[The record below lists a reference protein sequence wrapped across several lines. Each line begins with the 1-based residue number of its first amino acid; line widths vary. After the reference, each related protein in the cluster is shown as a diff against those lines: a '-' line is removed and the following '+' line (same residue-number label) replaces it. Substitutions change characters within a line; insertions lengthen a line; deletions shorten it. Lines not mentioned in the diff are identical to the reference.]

1 MSRKRGCP
9 VSGCG
14 YPAVPLIR
22 RSPLR
27 KTPQRRRKA
36 RKRDFPLSAKRSKIH
51 PAERPSRFPMHIVLL
66 QHNPIP
72 GDFHGNAHKLADM
85 ARKAVAA
92 HPSAPG
98 ERTLCVT
105 PAYALAG
112 MPWEPLKHI
121 GGFYRRCRD
130 AAHELAELL
139 ADGPD
144 MLISL
149 TGAEVPL
156 YVLLSHGNLIA
167 LARQSNGVIRIPG
180 GPSFYLPETEP
191 AWAHQE
197 ALGLL
202 KSARGAA
209 SVDAVLFTSAELFL
223 PETQEKSEM
232 HCSALAGL
240 WKLPVIS
247 VHQCGAVDSLIY
259 SGRSFVLDASGEVV
273 ARTSAFEE
281 AALVIDLSKNAVS
294 ASAVALDGNAAPETV
309 QNVPERAE
317 ALFRAATLGVRDY
330 VRKCG
335 MSGVVLGLSGG
346 MDSALVACIA
356 VEALGAENVLAVL
369 MPSRWSTDHSESD
382 ADVLAKNLG
391 IQTANARITPIMDA
405 FDSVLSPLFANL
417 PAVENDLTADNIQPR
432 IRGTLLMAFANRLGR
447 AVLGTGNKSENAAGY
462 CTLYGDT
469 VGALEP
475 IGDIYKTEV
484 YKVARWYN
492 DMRGEEIIPEHI
504 FTKAPSAELH
514 PGQVDEESLPP
525 YEVLDAVLH
534 ELLENAANP
543 ETLVVP
549 GVSDDVVRSVVRRLA
564 SSEFKRHQSA
574 PALKLSSCTLGID
587 WHVPASSHAL

>member
-223 PETQEKSEM
+223 PETQEKREM

-259 SGRSFVLDASGEVV
+259 SGRSFVLDASCEVV

-405 FDSVLSPLFANL
+405 FFPRSLQTCPPWKTTSRQTIFSPASAALCSWPL
-417 PAVENDLTADNIQPR
+417 PTVWDAPFSARATNPKTPR
-432 IRGTLLMAFANRLGR
+432 AT
-447 AVLGTGNKSENAAGY
+447 
-462 CTLYGDT
+462 
-469 VGALEP
+469 
-475 IGDIYKTEV
+475 
-484 YKVARWYN
+484 
-492 DMRGEEIIPEHI
+492 
-504 FTKAPSAELH
+504 APSTAT
-514 PGQVDEESLPP
+514 PW
-525 YEVLDAVLH
+525 A
-534 ELLENAANP
+534 LLNP
-543 ETLVVP
+543 
-549 GVSDDVVRSVVRRLA
+549 
-564 SSEFKRHQSA
+564 
-574 PALKLSSCTLGID
+574 
-587 WHVPASSHAL
+587 

>member
-1 MSRKRGCP
+1 
-9 VSGCG
+9 
-14 YPAVPLIR
+14 
-22 RSPLR
+22 
-27 KTPQRRRKA
+27 
-36 RKRDFPLSAKRSKIH
+36 
-51 PAERPSRFPMHIVLL
+51 MHIILL
-66 QHNPIP
+66 QHNPVP

-85 ARKAVAA
+85 ALKAAAA
-92 HPSAPG
+92 HPAAPG

-105 PAYALAG
+105 PAYGLAG

-130 AAHELAELL
+130 AAHELADMLNG
-139 ADGPD
+139 GPD
-144 MLISL
+144 MLLSL

-156 YVLLSHGNLIA
+156 YVLLSQGRLIA
-167 LARQSNGVIRIPG
+167 LARQSNGIIRIPD
-180 GPSFYLPETEP
+180 GPSLYLPETEP

-202 KSARGAA
+202 KSARAAA
-209 SVDAVLFTSAELFL
+209 SVDAVLFTSSELFL
-223 PETQEKSEM
+223 PETQEKNEM
-232 HCSALAGL
+232 HCAALASL

-247 VHQCGAVDSLIY
+247 VHQCGAVDSLVY

-273 ARTSAFEE
+273 ARTSSFEE
-281 AALVIDLSKNAVS
+281 AALSIDLSKHGIS
-294 ASAVALDGNAAPETV
+294 ACAVALDGGTAPETV

-330 VRKCG
+330 VHKCG

-382 ADVLAKNLG
+382 AEALAKNLG
-391 IQTANARITPIMDA
+391 IQAVTAQITPMMDA
-405 FDSVLSPLFANL
+405 FDSVLAPLFAGL

-447 AVLGTGNKSENAAGY
+447 AVLGTGNKSENAVGY

-484 YKVARWYN
+484 YDVARWYN
-492 DMRGEEIIPEHI
+492 DMRGGNIIPEHI

-514 PGQVDEESLPP
+514 PGQVDEDNLPP
-525 YEVLDAVLH
+525 YDVLDAILR

-549 GVSDDVVRSVVRRLA
+549 GVSDDVVHSVVRRLA
-564 SSEFKRHQSA
+564 TSEFKRHQSA
-574 PALKLSSCTLGID
+574 PALKLSSCTLGVD
-587 WHVPASSHAL
+587 RCVPAASHAI

>member
-1 MSRKRGCP
+1 
-9 VSGCG
+9 
-14 YPAVPLIR
+14 
-22 RSPLR
+22 
-27 KTPQRRRKA
+27 
-36 RKRDFPLSAKRSKIH
+36 
-51 PAERPSRFPMHIVLL
+51 MHIFLL

-72 GDFHGNAHKLADM
+72 GDFQGNAHKLADM
-85 ARKAVAA
+85 ARKAVAS
-92 HPSAPG
+92 HPVPAG
-98 ERTLCVT
+98 ERALCVT

-112 MPWEPLKHI
+112 VPWEPLKHI

-130 AAHELAELL
+130 AAHELADML

-156 YVLLSHGNLIA
+156 YVLLSQGKLIA
-167 LARQSNGVIRIPG
+167 LARQANGIIRIPG
-180 GPSFYLPETEP
+180 GPSFYLPESEP

-202 KSARGAA
+202 KSSKAAA
-209 SVDAVLFTSAELFL
+209 SVDAVLFTAAELFL
-223 PETQEKSEM
+223 PETQEKNEM
-232 HCSALAGL
+232 HCSALASL
-240 WKLPVIS
+240 WKLPVLS
-247 VHQCGAVDSLIY
+247 VHQCGAVDSLVY
-259 SGRSFVLDASGEVV
+259 SGRSFALDASGEVV
-273 ARTSAFEE
+273 ARASAFEE
-281 AALVIDLSKNAVS
+281 AALAVELSKNAVT
-294 ASAVALDGNAAPETV
+294 ASAVALNGDPAPETV
-309 QNVPERAE
+309 QPVPERPE

-346 MDSALVACIA
+346 MDSALVACLA

-369 MPSRWSTDHSESD
+369 MPSRWSTDHSEGD
-382 ADVLAKNLG
+382 AETLAKNLG
-391 IQTANARITPIMDA
+391 IKACTARITPIMDA
-405 FDSVLSPLFANL
+405 FDSVLAPLFADL

-447 AVLGTGNKSENAAGY
+447 AVLGTGNKSENAVGY

-475 IGDIYKTEV
+475 IGDLYKTEV
-484 YKVARWYN
+484 YEVARWYN
-492 DMRGEEIIPEHI
+492 DMRGDQVIPEHI

-525 YEVLDAVLH
+525 YEILDAVLR

-549 GVSDDVVRSVVRRLA
+549 GVADDVVRSVVRRLA

-574 PALKLSSCTLGID
+574 PALKLSSCTLGVD
-587 WHVPASSHAL
+587 WHLPAVARGL

>member
-1 MSRKRGCP
+1 
-9 VSGCG
+9 
-14 YPAVPLIR
+14 
-22 RSPLR
+22 
-27 KTPQRRRKA
+27 
-36 RKRDFPLSAKRSKIH
+36 
-51 PAERPSRFPMHIVLL
+51 MHIVLL

-156 YVLLSHGNLIA
+156 YVLLSQGNLIA

-232 HCSALAGL
+232 HCSALASL

-281 AALVIDLSKNAVS
+281 AALVIDLAKNAVT

-405 FDSVLSPLFANL
+405 FDSVLSPLFADL

-432 IRGTLLMAFANRLGR
+432 IRGALLMAFANRLGR

-492 DMRGEEIIPEHI
+492 DMRGDEIIPEHI